1 MKQINDQIIHPQA
14 PTRAKLI
21 PSNEAINRKLE
32 KYLFRL
38 NCTKKTKFNRFRFN
52 P

>member
-21 PSNEAINRKLE
+21 PSNEPLIEN
-32 KYLFRL
+32 
-38 NCTKKTKFNRFRFN
+38 
-52 P
+52 